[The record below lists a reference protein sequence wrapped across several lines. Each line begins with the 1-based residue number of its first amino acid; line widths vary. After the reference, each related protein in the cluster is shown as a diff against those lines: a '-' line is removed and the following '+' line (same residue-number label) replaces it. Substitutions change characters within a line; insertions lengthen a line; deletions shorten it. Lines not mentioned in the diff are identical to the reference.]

1 MELYVQPVDDR
12 RSAFPHRAS
21 VAHHR
26 GAALRRNHQPT
37 SAYQQRT
44 SYLLNRAVISGAEKG
59 HALVSK
65 TYRALAIVAVVA
77 PLVSIGSL
85 LLSSY
90 ITTLT
95 ISGVIPPSPP
105 GGDRWIP
112 AV

>member
-21 VAHHR
+21 IARHR
-26 GAALRRNHQPT
+26 GAALRRNHQPA

-44 SYLLNRAVISGAEKG
+44 SLLNRAVISGAVKG

-77 PLVSIGSL
+77 PLVSIGSV

-95 ISGVIPPSPP
+95 ISGAI
-105 GGDRWIP
+105 
-112 AV
+112 